1 MAEATPEPQSET
13 PDRPAKGLLTTS
25 AANLADGPEAD
36 PDQYGW
42 GV

>member
-1 MAEATPEPQSET
+1 MAEATPEPQPET
-13 PDRPAKGLLTTS
+13 PDRPAKGLS
-25 AANLADGPEAD
+25 AAAANLADGPDAD

>member
-1 MAEATPEPQSET
+1 MAEATPEPQPET
-13 PDRPAKGLLTTS
+13 PDRPANGLS
-25 AANLADGPEAD
+25 AAANLADGTDAD